1 MKSGIGGNG
10 LIFYRYLLV
19 NPSKNV
25 HELELVSVLF
35 QHLTKSLDEPGSV
48 LCVSPGKVTYR
59 AKHNQNIT
67 DS

>member
-1 MKSGIGGNG
+1 MKSRIGRKG
-10 LIFYRYLLV
+10 LIFYCYLSV
-19 NPSKNV
+19 NPSKNAREV
-25 HELELVSVLF
+25 ELVSVLF